1 MMLMAFAATGPH
13 VLAGQHAGL
22 FTYFTWSEGATI
34 IAAVA
39 AGLLAAGVAV
49 IGYSAQQRSAR
60 RDQRAT
66 GYAEALRAVE
76 DYLEAPYRI
85 RRRDGS
91 SAARMSVATHVS
103 DVQSRISL
111 YSSWLS
117 IHAPQDVRQAYIAFV
132 GAAKQDAGPQMTQA
146 WRAKPTR
153 RDWDVPLG
161 AALPQP
167 RASHARDAVLA
178 AMRRDLKVK
187 DHRTGALD
195 APAGGAVRRRA
206 AAPGAAPAGAYTAR
220 NS

>member
-1 MMLMAFAATGPH
+1 MMLMTFAPASAH
-13 VLAGQHAGL
+13 VLAGQHPGL
-22 FTYFTWSEGATI
+22 FTYFTWSDGATI

-49 IGYSAQQRSAR
+49 FGYSRQQRSAR

-103 DVQSRISL
+103 DIQSRISF
-111 YSSWLS
+111 YTGWLS
-117 IHAPQDVRQAYIAFV
+117 IHAPHDVRQAYVAFV
-132 GAAKQDAGPQMTQA
+132 IAAKQDAGPQMTHA
-146 WRAKPTR
+146 WRSRPTR
-153 RDWDVPLG
+153 KDRDVPLG

-167 RASHARDAVLA
+167 RASLARDAVLA
-178 AMRRDLKVK
+178 AMRRDL
-187 DHRTGALD
+187 R
-195 APAGGAVRRRA
+195 
-206 AAPGAAPAGAYTAR
+206 
-220 NS
+220 

>member
-1 MMLMAFAATGPH
+1 MMLMAFAAAGPH

-49 IGYSAQQRSAR
+49 FGYSAQQRSAR

-103 DVQSRISL
+103 DVQSRISF
-111 YSSWLS
+111 YSGWLS
-117 IHAPQDVRQAYIAFV
+117 IHAPHHVRQAYVAFV
-132 GAAKQDAGPQMTQA
+132 SAAKQDAGPQMTQA
-146 WRAKPTR
+146 WRSRPTR
-153 RDWDVPLG
+153 KDGDVPLG

-167 RASHARDAVLA
+167 RASLARDAVVT
-178 AMRRDLKVK
+178 AMRQDLQVK
-187 DHRTGALD
+187 HR
-195 APAGGAVRRRA
+195 
-206 AAPGAAPAGAYTAR
+206 
-220 NS
+220 